1 MNFIVSVLYVL
12 SSSDFTQ
19 LLRTYS
25 PPPKT
30 TENAFAPTPIYV
42 SIPSLKSITS
52 PLRRTI
58 CCTNCALASSRISCA
73 ATTAFY
79 FIVICNTYAL
89 VLCFIPDF
97 PVMRMTCLSAFFRF
111 DNNCSN
117 FGDAFLNLKVE
128 LLCWRTENLPA
139 LAWWFL
145 EIVTILTH
153 AFDFKVTPEHETR
166 ALFGNATG
174 MFGWPFFC

>member
-1 MNFIVSVLYVL
+1 MNFIVSVLNFL

-42 SIPSLKSITS
+42 SIPSLKPITF
-52 PLRRTI
+52 PCTRTI
-58 CCTNCALASSRISCA
+58 CCTNSALASSRISCA
-73 ATTAFY
+73 ATTAFNI
-79 FIVICNTYAL
+79 IVFCNTYAL
-89 VLCFIPDF
+89 VLCFIPNF

-111 DNNCSN
+111 DDNRSN

-128 LLCWRTENLPA
+128 LLCWRTENLST

-145 EIVTILTH
+145 EIVTILAH
-153 AFDFKVTPEHETR
+153 AFDFEVTPEHETG
-166 ALFGNATG
+166 ALFWNATG